1 MSHETMLISES
12 RNGVKIDDG
21 KLGFSAKIKID
32 RHIIFQ
38 FAILAE
44 WSQWMTLFCITVRKK
59 NHSQKMTAFIGST
72 KQKVIDK

>member
-1 MSHETMLISES
+1 MINKNVCDMSHETMLITES

-21 KLGFSAKIKID
+21 KRGLSAKIKID

-44 WSQWMTLFCITVRKK
+44 WSQ
-59 NHSQKMTAFIGST
+59 
-72 KQKVIDK
+72 